1 MTVRKASSVLTLTHA
16 LTPLVEREVAAPE
29 RAFDSLDWQG
39 PVRLAADR
47 ASGLSAPRWQQQ
59 VRTGLL
65 ERSLSLGAD
74 HREGPHLDRPD
85 VGRRLLAHVD
95 ALAEAGLSFAGL
107 QAFSDEAELDNP
119 GALWTVALLFGCLA
133 EPGAEEAFAGWIA
146 SLDEA
151 LFLTYDGVVE
161 IADALQLAPNAQLR
175 AGATSWL
182 TGASAPLA
190 AAALETMSVDQI
202 PADLALRLGRRGEPL
217 VLVAMERLVSRS
229 PQAAARPRSSP
240 GAWTSIG
247 HPALAHEIVRA
258 RLLAQDFD
266 PLLRVRQR
274 DAEAL
279 GALGP
284 YAMEVLALAGDGS
297 DGELAREIALGLPTT
312 PGLID
317 AMGRAGLPALFPRLL
332 TAIDD
337 DEIDDEAHAA
347 LGTALGWPEA
357 RPSRA
362 AWEHQIARLPGAE
375 IPCRVRGGRPHG
387 PAAVLEE
394 MRRPELSARDLRI
407 RADELRLRSARPV
420 SPAWDALGLTLE
432 GALSELSR
440 LAR

>member
-1 MTVRKASSVLTLTHA
+1 MTVRKASFALTLTPA
-16 LTPLVEREVAAPE
+16 LAPLVGREVVAPE
-29 RAFDSLDWQG
+29 RVFDSLDWQG
-39 PVRLAADR
+39 SVRIAADR
-47 ASGLSAPRWQQQ
+47 ASGLSAASWQQQ

-119 GALWTVALLFGCLA
+119 GALWALALLFGCLD
-133 EPGAEEAFAGWIA
+133 EGGSSEAFAAWIA

-151 LFLTYDGVVE
+151 LFVTYRGVVE
-161 IADALQLAPNAQLR
+161 IADALQLAPNLELR
-175 AGATSWL
+175 AGATGWIE
-182 TGASAPLA
+182 GASAPLA
-190 AAALETMSVDQI
+190 AVALETMSLDQI
-202 PADLALRLGRRGEPL
+202 PADLALRLDRRGEPL
-217 VLVAMERLVSRS
+217 VLVAMERLASRS
-229 PQAAARPRSSP
+229 PQAASRARGSSA
-240 GAWTSIG
+240 AWTSIG

-258 RLLAQDFD
+258 RILAQDFD
-266 PLLRVRQR
+266 PLLRLRGR
-274 DAEAL
+274 DLEAL

-284 YAMEVLALAGDGS
+284 YAMDVLALAGDAS
-297 DGELAREIALGLPTT
+297 DGELAREIALGHPTT
-312 PGLID
+312 PGLLD
-317 AMGRAGLPALFPRLL
+317 AMGRAGLTSLFPRLL
-332 TAIDD
+332 AAVAD

-347 LGTALGWPEA
+347 LETALGSPSA

-362 AWEHQIARLPGAE
+362 GWEEAVARLPSAE
-375 IPCRVRGGRPHG
+375 IAPRVRGGKPHA

-394 MRRPELSARDLRI
+394 MRRPELSARDVRI
-407 RADELRLRSARPV
+407 RADELLLRSAKRV
-420 SPAWDALGLTLE
+420 TPAWDALSVTLE